1 MQVMAHLNIDVPEP
15 PSFDDSVQNIL
26 QTYYYASRGRRYV
39 EGLPL
44 PISVKDVSD
53 VIYAHPIAMTR
64 SMLDP
69 IIFAIDDIVLDEQRQ
84 QAEMKNVSSD
94 S

>member
-1 MQVMAHLNIDVPEP
+1 MQVMAHLGLDVPEP

-39 EGLPL
+39 EGHPL
-44 PISVKDVSD
+44 PISVKDVTD
-53 VIYAHPIAMTR
+53 VVYAHPISMSR

-69 IIFAIDDIVLDEQRQ
+69 IIFAIDDIVLSEQRE
-84 QAEMKNVSSD
+84 QAKMKDVSSD